1 VYRKLNNDNIVK
13 YIGSEI
19 VSNQFCIYL
28 EYMSGGSIQMIYQQ
42 QTSGQLPEETIKLYT
57 R

>member
-1 VYRKLNNDNIVK
+1 MYRKLNNDNIVK

-42 QTSGQLPEETIKLYT
+42 
-57 R
+57 

>member
-1 VYRKLNNDNIVK
+1 VYRKLNNENIVK

-28 EYMSGGSIQMIYQQ
+28 EYMSGGSIQMIYQ
-42 QTSGQLPEETIKLYT
+42 
-57 R
+57 